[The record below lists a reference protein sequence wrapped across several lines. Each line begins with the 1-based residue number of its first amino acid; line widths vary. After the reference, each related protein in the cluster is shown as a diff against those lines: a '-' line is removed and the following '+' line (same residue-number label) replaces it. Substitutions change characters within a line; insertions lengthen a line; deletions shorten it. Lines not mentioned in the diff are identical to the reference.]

1 MTIELN
7 FSELK
12 MTYKNVSLFLK
23 KNKKIFLTYIAS
35 GMTLAIFISLVVFNR
50 QYESSVRL
58 LVNETYTSEKTEKN
72 TNLAWIEAYK
82 DIIFSDNVLENTLN
96 KTNSSYSVE
105 ELRNNINLKTEGNS
119 VVFKLTVRANTVE
132 DSILL
137 IESLVNVFSDE
148 MTSLDNVSD
157 VKMISQIEQNN
168 KAVKPRLGL
177 NLFLGAF
184 LGFILS
190 IVFIFISENDY
201 FESIKKVVGK

>member
-1 MTIELN
+1 MEL
-7 FSELK
+7 L
-12 MTYKNVSLFLK
+12 
-23 KNKKIFLTYIAS
+23 
-35 GMTLAIFISLVVFNR
+35 
-50 QYESSVRL
+50 
-58 LVNETYTSEKTEKN
+58 
-72 TNLAWIEAYK
+72 YK